1 MSSIDQRDFTT
12 GSRCFGE
19 IMSCRHHPICLDTTD
34 SLTQTEAYE
43 ERVAR
48 LEEARHW
55 PMAGMVCVS
64 PMH

>member
-1 MSSIDQRDFTT
+1 MQTPSNLRTVPFFAT
-12 GSRCFGE
+12 CFL
-19 IMSCRHHPICLDTTD
+19 HICLDTTD